1 LENNSIETS
10 ASQTLE
16 DFEMVLNIA
25 IHLLRGSAFLTSSEA
40 KAKPR
45 ITLFV
50 LIGYFLLEKSRQKT
64 TGSLLETQED
74 YEKHTFWFLSVHLS
88 SKSGRNRKYDSDI
101 LLLKSNRDCIKIT
114 GLEITFEKKKNILGK
129 RGRKCML

>member
-1 LENNSIETS
+1 LGNTIGRNLRLDSKNISCTNLEDNSIETS

-50 LIGYFLLEKSRQKT
+50 LIGYFLLEKSRQKN
-64 TGSLLETQED
+64 
-74 YEKHTFWFLSVHLS
+74 HW
-88 SKSGRNRKYDSDI
+88 I
-101 LLLKSNRDCIKIT
+101 IA
-114 GLEITFEKKKNILGK
+114 
-129 RGRKCML
+129 